1 MAKRNSNID
10 IAFNEFDTMV
20 TKFFE
25 QTEIS
30 FKDVAKPQPVKEKK
44 KTRRIVTP
52 IDQQQTFNQMGG

>member
-1 MAKRNSNID
+1 MAKQNSNID

-25 QTEIS
+25 QAEIS

-52 IDQQQTFNQMGG
+52 IDQQQTCNQMGM